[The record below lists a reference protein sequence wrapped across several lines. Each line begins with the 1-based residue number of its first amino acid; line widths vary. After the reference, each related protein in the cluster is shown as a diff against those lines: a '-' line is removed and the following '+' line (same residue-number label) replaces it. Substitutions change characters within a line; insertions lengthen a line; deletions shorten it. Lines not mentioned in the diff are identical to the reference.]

1 MLWAVLSCIALLIIL
16 GLGFY
21 AGKLLFLLNQQK
33 KRQEAARQSRI
44 VNITDSVIVIAKAM
58 DQQQCDLSE
67 GVIRIVNLLNALPI
81 SSPPDFKAQYPH
93 IHALFTEVSGFAI
106 LEERQQ
112 LPKSERRK
120 QDIAREQIESEYES
134 KVLEELP
141 ALQSYCGSLLAAQN
155 G

>member
-1 MLWAVLSCIALLIIL
+1 MLWAVLSGIALLIII

-21 AGKLLFLLNQQK
+21 AGKLLFLLKQQK
-33 KRQEAARQSRI
+33 SRQEAARQSRI
-44 VNITDSVIVIAKAM
+44 ANITDSIIVIAKAM

-81 SSPPDFKAQYPH
+81 KAPPDFKAKYPH

-106 LEERQQ
+106 LEARQQ
-112 LPKSERRK
+112 LPKSERKK

-134 KVLEELP
+134 KVLAELP
-141 ALQSYCGSLLAAQN
+141 PLQAYCETLISAK
-155 G
+155 